1 MKYIIFDDFAA
12 MPTAILFPNRIGHAE
27 MREQIPYAKVISA
40 GYVEAPPGG
49 DIRCRGSAPDLR
61 THSRED
67 KDAAI
72 IQKQFTETDLDS

>member
-12 MPTAILFPNRIGHAE
+12 MPVAILFPNRIGHAE

-40 GYVEAPPGG
+40 GYVEALSSGG
-49 DIRCRGSAPDLR
+49 IRCRGLAPELQ

-67 KDAAI
+67 EDAAI
-72 IQKQFTETDLDS
+72 IQKQFTETGLDS